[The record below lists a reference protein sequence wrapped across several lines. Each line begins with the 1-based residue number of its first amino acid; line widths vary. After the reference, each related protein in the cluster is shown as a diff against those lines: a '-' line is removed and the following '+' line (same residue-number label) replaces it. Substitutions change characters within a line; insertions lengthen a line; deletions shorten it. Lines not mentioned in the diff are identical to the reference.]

1 MEKHKDIIRDLLLE
15 VKDKIGRP
23 VSNKVVMATIE
34 SLGIREKDV
43 QMDFGVPSISHLA
56 NLIFFELSNAEEHH
70 NAKNTKEM
78 EIKETSPKSIRISD
92 YLWIKTS
99 LFLHY
104 YPLGIFHLLPVFL
117 QLMAIVFFGYS
128 LWTFSGFNHVQSTA
142 VVLGIIIGLIAT
154 GGFVQVIGRQASF
167 YWNHDD
173 FFMTERTINYLFKMG
188 ILSLLF
194 LFLLFFT
201 ANLLFPIYPF
211 KVLVVVFIYAFLIG
225 TLLLILAPLHT
236 IHKRWVIS
244 GSIFFGTL
252 LALFLKTYTDLI
264 IYATH
269 WIGIGLAI
277 LIAKLYLTF
286 FFKRVLKNKKA
297 NGNPLFNSSVVLYHN
312 YKYFFY
318 GLFLYLFIFTD
329 RLLAWSSTING
340 QLPFLVFFEKKY
352 ELGMDTAIIVFL
364 LLSGVL
370 EFGIASFSKFLD
382 IGQKNT
388 LHNAPQVFNNQIFKM
403 YLQHVLILLISALMI
418 FVLIYFIL
426 NSSWGYQSYF
436 HEKLDPISI
445 NISIIGGI
453 GYLFLAWGM
462 LNTLYL
468 FTLGQASKP
477 LQAIIIACLLNWTV
491 GLFLSRFVAYEYSVI
506 GMLLGSIIFMVL
518 TLKANIKFINNLDY
532 YYYAAY

>member
-1 MEKHKDIIRDLLLE
+1 MENHKENIRSLLLE
-15 VKDKIGRP
+15 IKEKIGKP
-23 VSNKVVMATIE
+23 VSNRVVIASIE
-34 SLGIREKDV
+34 SLGIREKDMEV
-43 QMDFGVPSISHLA
+43 DFGVPCISTLA
-56 NLIFFELSNAEEHH
+56 NLIFFELINAEEHK
-70 NAKNTKEM
+70 NAKNS
-78 EIKETSPKSIRISD
+78 KETEVQTKSPKLVRISD

-99 LFLHY
+99 LFIHY
-104 YPLGIFHLLPVFL
+104 YPLGIFHLLPVFI
-117 QLMAIVFFGYS
+117 QLLAIVFFGYS

-173 FFMTERTINYLFKMG
+173 FFMTKKTIDYLFKMG
-188 ILSLLF
+188 ILSLL
-194 LFLLFFT
+194 LLSMLFFIG
-201 ANLLFPIYPF
+201 ALFIPIFPF
-211 KVLVVVFIYAFLIG
+211 KVLIIIFVYAFMIG
-225 TLLLILAPLHT
+225 SLLLILAPLHT
-236 IHKRWVIS
+236 IRQRWVIS
-244 GSIFFGTL
+244 LAVFSGTL
-252 LALFLKTYTDLI
+252 LALLLKTQTDLF

-269 WIGIGLAI
+269 WIGIGLAFI
-277 LIAKLYLTF
+277 ISKLYIYF
-286 FFKRVLKNKKA
+286 FFMKLLKGKKA

-340 QLPFLVFFEKKY
+340 QLPFLIFFEKNY

-388 LHNAPQVFNNQIFKM
+388 LYNSPKEFNNQILKI
-403 YLQHVLILLISALMI
+403 YIQHVLLLFLSALTI
-418 FVLIYFIL
+418 FILIYFII
-426 NSSWGYQSYF
+426 NSSWGYSSYF
-436 HEKLDPISI
+436 HEELDPMSI

-453 GYLFLAWGM
+453 GYFFLAWGM

-468 FTLGQASKP
+468 FTLGQAAKP
-477 LQAIIIACLLNWTV
+477 LQAIIVACLFNWTI
-491 GLFLSRFVAYEYSVI
+491 GLFFSRFVAYEYSVI
-506 GMLLGSIIFMVL
+506 GMLLGSIIFMLL